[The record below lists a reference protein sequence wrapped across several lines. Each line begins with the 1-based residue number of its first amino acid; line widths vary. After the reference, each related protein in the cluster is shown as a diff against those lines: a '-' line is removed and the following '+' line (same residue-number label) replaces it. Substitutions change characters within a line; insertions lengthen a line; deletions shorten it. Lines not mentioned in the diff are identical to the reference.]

1 MNIEKI
7 RRCLGDK
14 SIPEIYETLMLVN
27 CSHNQALSII
37 EIITDVRLIR
47 FEDLK
52 FVNHPVSLGSLGV
65 GKRIQAK
72 GEINGKWY
80 SVVGGTNLWGDG
92 INTFEMWT
100 EKMENVGMS
109 PAPYISKEEVEKIII
124 DLY

>member
-7 RRCLGDK
+7 RRCLGDMP
-14 SIPEIYETLMLVN
+14 IPEMYESLMLVN
-27 CSHNQALSII
+27 CSHNQALEII
-37 EIITDVRLIR
+37 EIITDVRLVR

-52 FVNHPVSLGSLGV
+52 FINHPVSLGRLGI
-65 GKRIQAK
+65 RIQAK

-80 SVVGGTNLWGDG
+80 SVVGGANLWGDG

-100 EKMENVGMS
+100 EKMENDKKG
-109 PAPYISKEEVEKIII
+109 PAEYISKEEVEKIII

>member
-14 SIPEIYETLMLVN
+14 SIPEIYEALMLVN
-27 CSHNQALSII
+27 CTHNQALTII
-37 EIITDVRLIR
+37 ETITDVRLIR
-47 FEDLK
+47 FKDLK
-52 FVNHPVSLGSLGV
+52 FMNHPVNLGA

-80 SVVGGTNLWGDG
+80 SVVGGADLWGDG

-100 EKMENVGMS
+100 EKMEDDKKG
-109 PAPYISKEEVEKIII
+109 PAEYISKEEVEKIII
-124 DLY
+124 ELY

>member
-7 RRCLGDK
+7 KRCLGDK
-14 SIPEIYETLMLVN
+14 SIPEIYEALMLVN

-37 EIITDVRLIR
+37 EIITDVRLVR

-52 FVNHPVSLGSLGV
+52 FINHPVSLGRL

-80 SVVGGTNLWGDG
+80 SVVGGANLCGDG

>member
-1 MNIEKI
+1 MNIEKVK
-7 RRCLGDK
+7 RCLGGMP
-14 SIPEIYETLMLVN
+14 IPEIYEALILVN

-37 EIITDVRLIR
+37 ETVTDVRLIR

-52 FVNHPVSLGSLGV
+52 FVNHPVNLGA

-80 SVVGGTNLWGDG
+80 SVVGGANFWGDG

-100 EKMENVGMS
+100 ENMEGEKS
-109 PAPYISKEEVEKIII
+109 GPAPYISKEEVEKIII

>member
-1 MNIEKI
+1 
-7 RRCLGDK
+7 
-14 SIPEIYETLMLVN
+14 MLVN

-52 FVNHPVSLGSLGV
+52 FVNHPVNLGT

-80 SVVGGTNLWGDG
+80 SVVGGANLWGDG

-100 EKMENVGMS
+100 EKMVDDKKD
-109 PAPYISKEEVEKIII
+109 PAEYISKEEVEKIII

>member
-14 SIPEIYETLMLVN
+14 SIPEIYESLILVN

-52 FVNHPVSLGSLGV
+52 FVNHPLNLGT

-80 SVVGGTNLWGDG
+80 SVVGGADLWGDG

-100 EKMENVGMS
+100 EKMSNEKSG

>member
-14 SIPEIYETLMLVN
+14 SIPEIYEALMLVN
-27 CSHNQALSII
+27 CSHDEALTII
-37 EIITDVRLIR
+37 ETITDVRLIR

-52 FVNHPVSLGSLGV
+52 FVNHPVNLGT

-80 SVVGGTNLWGDG
+80 SVVGGADLWGDG

-100 EKMENVGMS
+100 EKMSNEKSG